1 MVSVGKIV
9 LTIENGLA
17 AQRSV
22 LLASLEVVEKGLEA
36 ATAQLANVNEGPA
49 AGRARKLQTL
59 QPYIRF
65 ATKERDDALAAL
77 KAFQEQQFEFEG
89 LRNEDVSMIVTHGC
103 SLLWLG
109 GGQPTMTMSKI
120 WPLQRLC
127 QHFHLAG
134 LSGPAKLFLAPAKDG
149 GAPPEPDDEAG
160 NAVAPPSWVPPSGLA
175 LHWRSGRRQRFDH
188 HLFITPASGH
198 AFTLCDTPL
207 D

>member
-49 AGRARKLQTL
+49 AGRARKLQTM

-109 GGQPTMTMSKI
+109 AVS
-120 WPLQRLC
+120 PL
-127 QHFHLAG
+127 
-134 LSGPAKLFLAPAKDG
+134 
-149 GAPPEPDDEAG
+149 
-160 NAVAPPSWVPPSGLA
+160 
-175 LHWRSGRRQRFDH
+175 
-188 HLFITPASGH
+188 
-198 AFTLCDTPL
+198 
-207 D
+207 